1 MSDETNKTIA
11 STLNTKIRTS
21 WVWMVLAITVG
32 LTVLFYFSQK
42 PQVVEYSRYV
52 KSLSDYLLQES
63 QVSRSLDRIRVG
75 LDADTVAFQNQ
86 TSALR
91 EMAVAFSRE
100 MDGIRNKGD
109 RAPTFESVNRFERE
123 TLGKVASMRRY
134 AARRAVWF
142 QSFQKSREL
151 LFDQSPSVQGKMLNL
166 LDSARAGHLVVLSSS
181 GDEEIAM
188 LPDSVRNAI
197 TQLFQE
203 NEEMY
208 MAWTA
213 FNNNMS
219 MAYAE
224 DLTRFFQME
233 SLNEV
238 ALKEKIPMAFYF
250 LSLVLLLSTFF
261 FVLYARR

>member
-1 MSDETNKTIA
+1 MSDEKNKTIA

-21 WVWMVLAITVG
+21 WVWMVFAFTVG
-32 LTVLFYFSQK
+32 LTILFYFSQK
-42 PQVVEYSRYV
+42 PQVIEYSRYV

-63 QVSRSLDRIRVG
+63 QVTLSLDRIRVG

-91 EMAVAFSRE
+91 EMSAAFSRE
-100 MDGIRNKGD
+100 MEAIRSKGEH
-109 RAPTFESVNRFERE
+109 APSFESVNRFERE

-134 AARRAVWF
+134 AARRMAWH
-142 QSFQKSREL
+142 QTFQKNREL
-151 LFDQSPSVQGKMLNL
+151 LLDQPSSVRRKVVDLM
-166 LDSARAGHLVVLSSS
+166 DSARAGRLVVLNSS
-181 GDEEIAM
+181 GDGEIAL
-188 LPDSVRNAI
+188 LPDTLYDALV
-197 TQLFQE
+197 QFFQE
-203 NEEMY
+203 NEELH
-208 MAWTA
+208 MAWSA
-213 FNNNMS
+213 FNNGIS
-219 MAYAE
+219 QAYTE
-224 DLTRFFQME
+224 DLIRFFQVE